1 MVWREMSIWEGAAF
15 ATRNQP
21 LLEVRV
27 LIGTC
32 WRLPSTNPHVVPSL
46 FALTTKLPLARMTT
60 KKSRRTDLAGDV
72 FAERGKLGLARLPPT
87 RPPFQ
92 LFPLL
97 FSTSI
102 PRKWM
107 RLAKQGDKLLVNTA
121 RVLSPAYLPER
132 DDSTCLKLISPP
144 CHLSFRSLSAF
155 LSHH

>member
-1 MVWREMSIWEGAAF
+1 MGRCSVCDQEPAAARSPRVDRNML
-15 ATRNQP
+15 ATSFNQSSC
-21 LLEVRV
+21 RSFSFCAHHQ
-27 LIGTC
+27 IAAC
-32 WRLPSTNPHVVPSL
+32 SNDNQ
-46 FALTTKLPLARMTT
+46 
-60 KKSRRTDLAGDV
+60 KKSPEDLAGDV

-102 PRKWM
+102 LRKWM

-121 RVLSPAYLPER
+121 RVLSPAYLPEL

-144 CHLSFRSLSAF
+144 SHLSFRSLSAF